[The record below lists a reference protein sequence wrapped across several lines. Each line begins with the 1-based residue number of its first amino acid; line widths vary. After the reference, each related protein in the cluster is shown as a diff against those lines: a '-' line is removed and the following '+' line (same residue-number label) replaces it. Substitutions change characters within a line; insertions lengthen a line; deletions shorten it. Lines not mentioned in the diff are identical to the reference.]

1 MGLKNFFIINKDEN
15 DKSKEV
21 VPVEVSNTK
30 KFPTES
36 STSLFSFGKQT
47 EPTFTPINNSQV
59 SSEHLAKATES
70 YQNGFDSLNQAGYD
84 FYEFYQSVASAGIDN
99 PQVYSMAFSM
109 GKSMDKT
116 ITKEKLIQQSEF
128 YTSEINKN
136 YSDNIA
142 KGSAKK
148 QELVNQKTNENQALI
163 SELDL
168 MKQQL
173 ETMKFQIQDREAK
186 LLAIGGKYEPRI
198 SEIDSKLAA
207 NELAKNNLTKSIE
220 QVKNGII
227 NNLK

>member
-1 MGLKNFFIINKDEN
+1 MGLKDLFIIKDEN
-15 DKSKEV
+15 DKPKKVEPVKET
-21 VPVEVSNTK
+21 SNI

-36 STSLFSFGKQT
+36 SSPSLFSFGKQT
-47 EPTFTPINNSQV
+47 EQTFAPISNSQV
-59 SSEHLAKATES
+59 SSEHLAKAIES

-99 PQVYSMAFSM
+99 PQVYLMAFSM

-116 ITKEKLIQQSEF
+116 ITKEKLIEQSNF

-136 YSDNIA
+136 YSDNIS
-142 KGSAKK
+142 KGNAKK
-148 QELVNQKTNENQALI
+148 QELVNQKTNENQALV

-173 ETMKFQIQDREAK
+173 ETMKIQIQDREGK
-186 LLAIGGKYEPRI
+186 LLAIGGKYEPKI

-207 NELAKNNLTKSIE
+207 NELAKNKLVQSIE